1 MKIKC
6 LITHYSYKK
15 KAPFKT
21 VVLDECEVEKPK
33 DHFAFYYNMNNAVN
47 DKGFTLLS
55 WRLVKNENFVKPL
68 ENINDYYAEIIV
80 E

>member
-1 MKIKC
+1 
-6 LITHYSYKK
+6 
-15 KAPFKT
+15 
-21 VVLDECEVEKPK
+21 
-33 DHFAFYYNMNNAVN
+33 MNNAVN